1 MIRHGGASV
10 PANRRL
16 WHFSGSSRGRSPD
29 RWITDKNVGITGK
42 NPCEGAKHRLAFA
55 TLLIWL
61 ALPALV

>member
-1 MIRHGGASV
+1 LAFLPQLAGTLA
-10 PANRRL
+10 
-16 WHFSGSSRGRSPD
+16 D